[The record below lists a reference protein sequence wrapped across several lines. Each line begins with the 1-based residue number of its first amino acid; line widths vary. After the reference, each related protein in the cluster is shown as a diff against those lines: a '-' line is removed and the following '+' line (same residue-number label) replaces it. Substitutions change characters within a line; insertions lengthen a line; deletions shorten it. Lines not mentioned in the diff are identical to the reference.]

1 LGSPAVFSATL
12 EGMGMVQA
20 KHITAVA
27 VGLMAACLSGCG
39 YATLDSNTTASL
51 NSPASSPIRRA
62 TPSASTDSPSTTS
75 DKTSATVLNSTTES
89 GVTSI
94 ASPPIVSENVIKPH
108 GRAYLFRGVAGLIY
122 SRGMD
127 WLAYRI
133 NRTGVTASVDTYLLW
148 QLVANQAIS
157 DYRRDPQPITL
168 IGHSAGGDSAVVF
181 AEYLNVAD
189 IPVSLLVTYDPTRTA
204 HDVPPNV
211 QRYINVYQS
220 LNVMGGGDVVQGRR
234 FHGHYAS
241 FNLRDHREIVHINIE
256 KAADIQEQLVTK
268 ISELA
273 ATPANVAEAVPLR
286 LEVPATAAAELW
298 DSGLAVA
305 AHERDTLETL
315 AASYHV
321 PLWAMAQVNPVPKNA
336 LLTEGQ
342 RIIVPR
348 HLIPMTQPS
357 PVSSYAPSEH

>member
-1 LGSPAVFSATL
+1 
-12 EGMGMVQA
+12 
-20 KHITAVA
+20 
-27 VGLMAACLSGCG
+27 
-39 YATLDSNTTASL
+39 
-51 NSPASSPIRRA
+51 
-62 TPSASTDSPSTTS
+62 
-75 DKTSATVLNSTTES
+75 
-89 GVTSI
+89 
-94 ASPPIVSENVIKPH
+94 
-108 GRAYLFRGVAGLIY
+108 
-122 SRGMD
+122 MD

-181 AEYLNVAD
+181 AEYLNAAD

-204 HDVPPNV
+204 HNVPPNV
-211 QRYINVYQS
+211 GRYINVYQS
-220 LNVMGGGDVVQGRR
+220 SNFMGGGDVVQGRR

-268 ISELA
+268 IAELA
-273 ATPANVAEAVPLR
+273 ATPADVGEAVPLR

-315 AASYHV
+315 AGSYHV
-321 PLWAMAQVNPVPKNA
+321 PLWAMAQVNPVAKNA

-348 HLIPMTQPS
+348 HLTPMTAPS
-357 PVSSYAPSEH
+357 PVSSYAPSER